1 MPKNP
6 SLNYVDHSSPTD
18 GADEILAPM
27 DRRPSDAKTETPAL
41 KDEGQFDFIREFL
54 DGLSPEELQFACT
67 YADQKEESGESDEME
82 MEEHAE
88 GEGEESEK
96 DPMKKKMEDKVV
108 SEEDFSEMD

>member
-41 KDEGQFDFIREFL
+41 KDEGQYDFIKEFL
-54 DGLSPEELQFACT
+54 DGLSPEELQFACN
-67 YADQKEESGESDEME
+67 YADQKEESGESVEEEMMEGEEGE
-82 MEEHAE
+82 MEEKMMSKKPKAE
-88 GEGEESEK
+88 SEPMLDGEEF
-96 DPMKKKMEDKVV
+96 ED
-108 SEEDFSEMD
+108 